1 MLGFFKRICRV
12 IGATP
17 SQDQHNILPD
27 FFFFPY
33 SMIWP
38 LYFQKVTVSVCINLS
53 GLVHVPCDVCVCVA
67 SIVAQKWWCQMQPC
81 LDGEECKVLPDLT
94 GWSCSTGNKVK
105 TTKVSIH
112 IHTHTCTYTWK
123 QEDCPF
129 GLRMPLLWNLS
140 GSFKLQFL
148 NEWTEN
154 TQQIIIWH

>member
-1 MLGFFKRICRV
+1 MLSFFKRICRV
-12 IGATP
+12 VGATP

-27 FFFFPY
+27 FFFSPIQWYDPYTSRKWLCLYVLTLVVLFMFPV
-33 SMIWP
+33 M
-38 LYFQKVTVSVCINLS
+38 
-53 GLVHVPCDVCVCVA
+53 CVCVA

-112 IHTHTCTYTWK
+112 THTHTCTYTSK

-148 NEWTEN
+148 NE
-154 TQQIIIWH
+154 